1 MRAKMATIAMVL
13 RWPMIVLLLCVA
25 ALWPTRALM
34 AQSACM
40 YPCPY
45 QEWGPVDYCAYPGT
59 GCPPFYHDEFGC
71 CCYDYSPV
79 LVDVLG
85 NGFSLTDADGGVRF
99 DFFGRGRP
107 IQIAWTAPG
116 SDDAW
121 LVLDRNG
128 NGRIGDATEMFSSA
142 APQPKS
148 TNPNGFLALAE
159 FDKPE
164 NGGNG
169 DGIIDGRD
177 SIYASLRLWQ
187 DRNHNAASEADE
199 LYSLAS
205 LGVSGIDLRY
215 QESRLIDQYGNR
227 FRYRARVFAAAGA
240 DTNKWA
246 WDVFLTFLL
255 VRPSGVPVSR
265 SSKPTYQPGRSVTGS
280 SRISEKSKYLASG
293 DQAPKARHKG
303 VAR

>member
-1 MRAKMATIAMVL
+1 MTCRESPIVREL
-13 RWPMIVLLLCVA
+13 RRLLLVFLLCAA
-25 ALWPTRALM
+25 ALWPTGALM
-34 AQSACM
+34 AQSCI

-45 QEWGPVDYCAYPGT
+45 QEWGPVDYCAFPGT
-59 GCPPFYHDEFGC
+59 GCPPDYHDEAGC
-71 CCYDYSPV
+71 CCYDFSPV
-79 LVDVLG
+79 LLDVLG

-99 DFFGRGRP
+99 DFFGKGRP
-107 IQIAWTAPG
+107 IQMAWTAPG

-128 NGRIGDATEMFSSA
+128 NGRIDDATEMFSSA

-169 DGIIDGRD
+169 DGIIDARD
-177 SIYASLRLWQ
+177 SVYASLRLWQ
-187 DRNHNAASEADE
+187 DRNHNGLSEADE
-199 LYSLAS
+199 LYTLPSF
-205 LGVSGIDLRY
+205 GVTGIELRY
-215 QESRLIDQYGNR
+215 HESRLIDQYGNR
-227 FRYRARVFAAAGA
+227 FRYRARVLAPGGP

-255 VRPSGVPVSR
+255 VRPTGVAVSPSAKGSHLSRRSPVR
-265 SSKPTYQPGRSVTGS
+265 SAA
-280 SRISEKSKYLASG
+280 RISEKSKSN
-293 DQAPKARHKG
+293 
-303 VAR
+303 